1 VTKREPTPWA
11 ATAKA
16 TRAALKARRAELG
29 IPATATISVTSDSFA
44 GGASVDVWIGGAHD
58 WAWKTATETD
68 LGPGVYEVGDRI
80 ITRQARTTG
89 DAVAEIIA
97 GVRTAGYI
105 WGSVTYEGTT
115 IGTVARQ
122 GWQPGQD

>member
-1 VTKREPTPWA
+1 MKRELTPWA

-16 TRAALKARRAELG
+16 ARTALKARRAELG
-29 IPATATISVTSDSFA
+29 IPATATIKVTSDSFA
-44 GGASVDVWIGGAHD
+44 GGASVDVRIGDAHD
-58 WAWKTATETD
+58 WAWKAATETD

-80 ITRQARTTG
+80 ITREARATG
-89 DAVAEIIA
+89 DAVAAVILA
-97 GVRTAGYI
+97 ARTAGYI